1 IFVAG
6 FGAFFWFLVIHPVL
20 HAEVNL
26 LKEGLSQAYVALDCI
41 VLLLLGVLLLT
52 GAEDARRPRIHA
64 LLLSGFAILFL
75 GDLTWSLASSWL
87 TLPHR
92 RPVQGRKDPALSP
105 VFFPRPRCSP
115 RSSWWS
121 T

>member
-1 IFVAG
+1 MDALIFVAG

-52 GAEDARRPRIHA
+52 GGEDARGRRFSRIRMRE
-64 LLLSGFAILFL
+64 
-75 GDLTWSLASSWL
+75 LTDA
-87 TLPHR
+87 
-92 RPVQGRKDPALSP
+92 
-105 VFFPRPRCSP
+105 
-115 RSSWWS
+115 
-121 T
+121 

>member
-1 IFVAG
+1 AAALYLMRAATLRVSWMQLSMDALIFVAG

-52 GAEDARRPRIHA
+52 GPEAAPIPRIHA
-64 LLLSGFAILFL
+64 PLLSGFAIPVP
-75 GDLTWSLASSWL
+75 GDLTCSLAKMLCPS
-87 TLPHR
+87 LPA
-92 RPVQGRKDPALSP
+92 GRDD
-105 VFFPRPRCSP
+105 
-115 RSSWWS
+115 
-121 T
+121 